1 MMWKFFQ
8 ILFDGH
14 VLRNGIEEVN
24 MFLISLYFKD
34 PPNILNKNFQLR
46 SQKFSVKFSET
57 AIFKFTS

>member
-34 PPNILNKNFQLR
+34 PLNILNKNFQLR
-46 SQKFSVKFSET
+46 GQKFSVKFSET